1 MPRPEARSDDEL
13 MGAYLAGESRAM
25 EALYLRHKAAVYS
38 WLAGMFSPADADD
51 LYQDAWLRIV
61 RSASSFKGSG
71 FKPWLWRITRNLAIS
86 AMRKK
91 RPDLWLDEPAGEDG
105 EAPAIDGVADGNA
118 APANIPVELSEDRA
132 RLRAAVAALPARRR
146 EILLLRIDAEMTV
159 AEIAETL
166 GMPIGTVLG
175 AMHRAIA
182 SLKESLAEKGENC
195 NAR

>member
-1 MPRPEARSDDEL
+1 MSQAAARSDDEL
-13 MGAYLAGESRAM
+13 MGAYLGGESRAM
-25 EALYLRHKAAVYS
+25 EALYLRHKTAVYS
-38 WLAGMFSPADADD
+38 WLAGMFSAADADD

-71 FKPWLWRITRNLAIS
+71 FKPWLWRIVRNLAIS

-91 RPDLWLDEPAGEDG
+91 RPGLYLDEPSGEDG
-105 EAPAIDGVADGNA
+105 DMSALDAVVDERAH
-118 APANIPVELSEDRA
+118 PANIPVELAEDHA

-146 EILLLRIDAEMTV
+146 DILLLRIDAEMTF

-166 GMPIGTVLG
+166 EMPIGTVLG

-182 SLKESLAEKGENC
+182 SLKESLAGKGENC